1 MAAKA
6 CRREVGI
13 DDGQL
18 AAMAHRGHYMEQFRH
33 EPRVDVLQ
41 HRVPP
46 LSVVPSCARHC
57 VLSGA

>member
-1 MAAKA
+1 M
-6 CRREVGI
+6 